1 MLEEL
6 EKIDVSTIQDLCTI
20 KEEQQTL
27 RERLDTMEEH
37 RDEVS
42 EAVFVRVHADY
53 STRYDRL
60 EEEARP
66 LKSRAKAEYARL
78 MILNEKLGKAVESA
92 RLAKEELGF
101 RHELGEFE
109 EGEFETRS
117 GECDEALAKSE
128 GDLADG
134 EKLKERFIEAFHSE
148 EELLSG
154 TETLPPEPVPE
165 AQVGEAEDDSSS
177 EAKPDEGPADSVEV
191 ADEKG
196 EEQSVE
202 DTAELMEP
210 EATAMLGLPRFVA
223 VAEDG
228 TEEVFTLSPTGT
240 TIGRLDTNDI
250 CIPEGTVSRQHAKVE
265 LTTAGF
271 TLFDLGS
278 ENGMYV
284 NGERTVEHL
293 LQEGDRVEIG
303 RGTKEFV
310 FHTE

>member
-6 EKIDVSTIQDLCTI
+6 ENIDVSTIQDLRAT

-27 RERLDTMEEH
+27 RERLEAMEE
-37 RDEVS
+37 RK
-42 EAVFVRVHADY
+42 EAVTEAVYKRVHSDY
-53 STRYDRL
+53 SANYERL

-66 LKSRAKAEYARL
+66 LKNRAKAEYAKL
-78 MILNEKLGKAVESA
+78 MVLNGKLEKAVEGA
-92 RLAKEELGF
+92 RLAKEELIF

-109 EGEFETRS
+109 EGEFKTQSE
-117 GECDEALAKSE
+117 ECDQAVAKCES
-128 GDLADG
+128 DLSAG
-134 EKLKERFIEAFHSE
+134 QKLKKRFIEAFHSE
-148 EELLSG
+148 EELLEGS
-154 TETLPPEPVPE
+154 ETLPPEPPPVTEPE
-165 AQVGEAEDDSSS
+165 EALS
-177 EAKPDEGPADSVEV
+177 EEETPDEGSADSVED
-191 ADEKG
+191 AEAAG
-196 EEQSVE
+196 EEPPVE

-228 TEEVFTLSPTGT
+228 SEEVFTVSPTGT

-284 NGERTVEHL
+284 NGERTAEHL

-310 FHTE
+310 FRME